1 MSRVRIRLNAKGIRE
16 VLHSQELEG
25 ALKGKSSEIQGRCG
39 NGYVSD
45 TYNAGS
51 RLIASVSTKSYRA
64 KKDNLKNNTI
74 LKAAGV

>member
-1 MSRVRIRLNAKGIRE
+1 MSRVCIRLNAKGIRE

-51 RLIASVSTKSYRA
+51 RLIASVSTKSCRA